1 MSRRMPIQY
10 FNTTGL
16 SSSSSS
22 SLLLLLLLKCLAL
35 KAGHLRQASRP
46 EGTFT
51 QAVKQPYVICC
62 LPGHVFK
69 EVQWG
74 NVSNMNMMSR
84 NISSLLSFAY
94 LTFSFGS

>member
-22 SLLLLLLLKCLAL
+22 SLLLLLLLLLSLKCLAL
-35 KAGHLRQASRP
+35 KAGQLRQASRP

-51 QAVKQPYVICC
+51 
-62 LPGHVFK
+62 
-69 EVQWG
+69 
-74 NVSNMNMMSR
+74 
-84 NISSLLSFAY
+84 
-94 LTFSFGS
+94 